1 MPFDRSLLSK
11 KMKKYRDQF
20 HVTIP
25 ELSRATGIDEDS
37 LNAFEREERLPSG
50 DEVLILADFFKCD
63 YKFFISNERLAAFEE
78 TETLFRKHGDELS
91 KEDRWAVQEVLY
103 LSECEEYL
111 LRVLGGYRTIEF
123 AFQKKGNF
131 YKAHGIE
138 AASALRKSLEY
149 SENEVPLNIYDDF
162 RKIGIHVFR
171 RELQNSRIS
180 GIYINH
186 PKAGNCILVN
196 YLEDVYRQRFTAAH
210 EAAHAIF
217 DNEENV
223 LVSYTRWEPGDLV
236 EIRANTFASHY
247 LMPHEFL
254 KGIPDASNWDAKKA
268 IDWANKL
275 KVSTEALAYALT
287 AAKLID
293 HQTEN
298 IIRSVKVSSELKID
312 PELPD
317 SLSQRGYE
325 IKRALLKRGLSS
337 RYVSMC
343 FTAHRENII
352 SAGRVA
358 EMLLTDE
365 ADLRKIVAI
374 YGEELSHAG

>member
-1 MPFDRSLLSK
+1 MPFDRSMLSNK
-11 KMKKYRDQF
+11 LTKYRDQF
-20 HVTIP
+20 QVTIP
-25 ELSRATGIDEDS
+25 ELSKATGIDENS
-37 LNAFEREERLPSG
+37 LNAFEKEESLPSG
-50 DEVLILADFFKCD
+50 DEILILADFFRCD

-78 TETLFRKHGDELS
+78 TDTLFRKHGDELT

-111 LRVLGGYRTIEF
+111 LQTLGGHRTIEF
-123 AFQKKGNF
+123 SFQKIGNF
-131 YKAHGIE
+131 FKGHGIE
-138 AASALRKSLEY
+138 AASALRKILKY

-171 RELQNSRIS
+171 RELQNSGIS
-180 GIYINH
+180 GIYIKH

-217 DNEENV
+217 DNDQIV
-223 LVSYTRWEPGDLV
+223 LISFTRWESKDLV

-247 LMPHEFL
+247 LMPPEFL
-254 KGIPDASNWDAKKA
+254 RSIPDSSNWDTEKA
-268 IDWANKL
+268 IVWANKL
-275 KVSTEALAYALT
+275 KVSTEALAYALK
-287 AAKLID
+287 AANLID
-293 HQTEN
+293 NDTEK
-298 IIRSVKVSSELKID
+298 IIKSVRVPSDLKID
-312 PELPD
+312 PELPN
-317 SLSQRGYE
+317 SLSKRGLE
-325 IKRALLKRGLSS
+325 IKRVLLKRGLSS

-343 FTAHRENII
+343 FQAHRENII

-365 ADLRKIVAI
+365 ADLREIATL
-374 YGEELSHAG
+374 YGEEISHGG